1 MENDHWGCSCC
12 QCAGLDAEAV
22 PLPLLHVGA
31 ECEGDVDPV
40 LRVARPGRSRERAV
54 TDDRESEALSRRA
67 TTYHERL

>member
-54 TDDRESEALSRRA
+54 TDD
-67 TTYHERL
+67 